1 MSFASE
7 AARAAHKPL
16 RSWAGPAWEKG
27 ESFARNPAWR
37 AEATAHIRE
46 ANAVKREAER
56 EARQIVK
63 ATLAEQRAEV
73 KAARSEKREAKFS
86 VALAAVNAA
95 REGAE
100 RAMREAESVRLAC
113 RVIRGMGA
121 ETADDAAE
129 WLNARFPDGWPD
141 AVTSLF
147 DARVKVVAG
156 VGRARDAVATGA

>member
-7 AARAAHKPL
+7 AARAAHRPL

-46 ANAVKREAER
+46 AKAAQRAAEK
-56 EARQIVK
+56 EARQIVR

-73 KAARSEKREAKFS
+73 KVARSEKREAKFS

-100 RAMREAESVRLAC
+100 RAMREAESVKLAC
-113 RVIRGMGA
+113 RIIRGMSA
-121 ETADDAAE
+121 ANADDAAE
-129 WLNARFPDGWPD
+129 WLNGGFPDGWPST
-141 AVTSLF
+141 VESLF
-147 DARVKVVAG
+147 DARVKAVAG
-156 VGRARDAVATGA
+156 VGRAREVVATGA